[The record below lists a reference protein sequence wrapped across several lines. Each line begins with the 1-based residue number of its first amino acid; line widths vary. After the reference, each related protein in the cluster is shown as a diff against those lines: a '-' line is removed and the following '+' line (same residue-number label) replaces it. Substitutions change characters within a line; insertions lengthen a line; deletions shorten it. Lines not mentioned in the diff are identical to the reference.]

1 MGWSTDSRGVWDKC
15 HLKWTW
21 CYDLLNVNQTHP
33 AWLCFLGPVGQIKGS
48 DAAGNTSWSPVGSF
62 YTKRSIVAARFGFVK
77 CPSLFENFL
86 LRSESETCPDAEEAA
101 LALRNTSSLH
111 DSARLLAPTVN
122 LQLLNGCYKLMVTFQ
137 MSNAH
142 TNNYTNK

>member
-1 MGWSTDSRGVWDKC
+1 MLQEIQADR
-15 HLKWTW
+15 
-21 CYDLLNVNQTHP
+21 LLDRFTQSV
-33 AWLCFLGPVGQIKGS
+33 
-48 DAAGNTSWSPVGSF
+48 
-62 YTKRSIVAARFGFVK
+62 RSSHCAAARVAFVK
-77 CPSLFENFL
+77 CLSLSENFL
-86 LRSESETCPDAEEAA
+86 LRSESETRPDAEEAA

-142 TNNYTNK
+142 TNDYTNK